1 MKLIFAT
8 NNAHKLSE
16 IKSAISKFEIAGLR
30 ESGIEEDIPETG
42 TTLKENARIK
52 AKFIYDKYGENCF
65 ADDTGLEVE
74 ALNGEPGVYSARY
87 AGEQCSFED
96 NNTKLLSEL
105 ADKQNRAAQFRTVI
119 CLILNGEEFYFE
131 GICPGEILEDYQGE
145 QGFGYD
151 PIFKPN
157 GFNLSFAQMSTEQK
171 NEISHRVLAV
181 KKLINYLQSR

>member
-8 NNAHKLSE
+8 NNAHKLAE
-16 IKSAISKFEIAGLR
+16 IKSAITNFEITGLR

-42 TTLKENARIK
+42 TTLKENALIK

-65 ADDTGLEVE
+65 ADDTGLEVQ

-96 NNTKLLSEL
+96 NNTKLLAALAKEL
-105 ADKQNRAAQFRTVI
+105 SREAQFRTVI
-119 CLILNGEEFYFE
+119 CLILGGKEFYFE
-131 GICPGEILEDYQGE
+131 GICEGKILEDYQGK

-157 GFNLSFAQMSTEQK
+157 GFKESFAEMTTKQK
-171 NEISHRVLAV
+171 NEISHRGLAV
-181 KKLINYLQSR
+181 KKLIAFLQNH

>member
-16 IKSAISKFEIAGLR
+16 IKSAITNFEITGLR

-96 NNTKLLSEL
+96 NNTKLLTEL
-105 ADKQNRAAQFRTVI
+105 HDAKTRNAQFRTVV
-119 CLILNGEEFYFE
+119 CLIIDGEETYFE
-131 GICPGEILEDYQGE
+131 GVCKGEILTAYQGE
-145 QGFGYD
+145 KGFGYD
-151 PIFKPN
+151 PIFRPN
-157 GFNLSFAQMSTEQK
+157 GFEESFAQMSMEQK
-171 NEISHRVLAV
+171 NEISHRGLAV
-181 KKLINYLQSR
+181 KKLIAFLKNS